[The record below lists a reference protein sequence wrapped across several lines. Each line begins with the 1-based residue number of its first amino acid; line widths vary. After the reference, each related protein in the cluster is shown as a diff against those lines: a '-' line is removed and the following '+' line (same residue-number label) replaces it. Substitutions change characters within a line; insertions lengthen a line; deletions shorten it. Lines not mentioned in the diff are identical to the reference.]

1 MFGLAGFAMDGRRG
15 SGWRFTEAHVSNTLK
30 DPEEGQALA
39 SRVLL
44 VDDEPLIVRAMRR
57 ALERAGYDVT
67 TADDGSKAA
76 QCLSES
82 SFDVVI
88 SDISMPTMTGIEL
101 LRQVRQ
107 RDLDL
112 PVVLMTGSPA
122 VPTATQAIQLGVL
135 GYLIKPV
142 LPSEMLAMVERAV
155 QLYRLA
161 KVKREAL
168 QYLDTANG
176 DRSALESD
184 FATALETSW
193 MAYQPIISWSEKR
206 IVAYEALVRPTHAA
220 LPDPGALIHAAEQLG
235 RVQQMGRRLRDVVAV
250 KMHEDPRPIDIFVNL
265 HGLDLIDEVL
275 LSAEAPLT
283 TLAQNVVLEITERA
297 SLEEVK
303 DLSARIKKL
312 RAMGFRIAIDD
323 LGAGYSGLTLFAH
336 LQPEIVKIDMSLIR
350 DIDREPTKKRLVR
363 SMIDLCRD
371 MGIKVVCEGV
381 ETMAE
386 RDTLIEIGGDL
397 FQGFF
402 FARPG
407 PAFPSVSF

>member
-1 MFGLAGFAMDGRRG
+1 MG
-15 SGWRFTEAHVSNTLK
+15 NTQN
-30 DPEEGQALA
+30 DPEGKQGVGQAVA

-44 VDDEPLIVRAMRR
+44 VDDEPLIIRAMRR
-57 ALERAGYDVT
+57 ALEGAGYAVT
-67 TADDGSKAA
+67 TAEDGSEAA
-76 QCLSES
+76 KHLSES
-82 SFDVVI
+82 SFDVVV

-101 LRQVRQ
+101 LRRVRQ

-122 VPTATQAIQLGVL
+122 VPTATQAISLGVL

-142 LPSEMLAMVERAV
+142 SPSEMVSMVERAV
-155 QLYRLA
+155 QIYRLA

-168 QYLDTANG
+168 QYLDTASG
-176 DRSALESD
+176 DRSLLERD
-184 FATALETSW
+184 FATALDTAW

-206 IVAYEALVRPTHAA
+206 VVAFEALVRPTHAA

-235 RVQQMGRRLRDVVAV
+235 RVQQMGRRLREVVATR
-250 KMHEDPRPIDIFVNL
+250 MGEEISPPDIFVNL
-265 HGLDLIDEVL
+265 HGLDLTDELL
-275 LSAEAPLT
+275 LSPEAPLT
-283 TLAQNVVLEITERA
+283 KMAKHVVLEVTERA

-303 DLSARIKKL
+303 DLATRIRRL
-312 RAMGFRIAIDD
+312 RALGFRIALDD
-323 LGAGYSGLTLFAH
+323 LGAGYSGLTLFAQ

-350 DIDREPTKKRLVR
+350 DIDREPTKQRLVR

-381 ETMAE
+381 ETLAE
-386 RDTLIEIGGDL
+386 RDALINIGGDL
-397 FQGFF
+397 FQGFY

-407 PAFPSVSF
+407 KAFPPVGF